1 MILPEEENQSVGDI
15 YSVTSSD
22 GGAKTPPP
30 LPPLSIVSFCRLG
43 DLDITRGASSF
54 IQKEK
59 PIDQTTSGC
68 L

>member
-1 MILPEEENQSVGDI
+1 MILPEGANQSVGDI

-22 GGAKTPPP
+22 GGAKTPSPP
-30 LPPLSIVSFCRLG
+30 SIVSFCRLG

-59 PIDQTTSGC
+59 PIDQTTSVC